1 MSDTPGTDAH
11 GSSPVTPWRY
21 QPNAR
26 LTAALRRWLR
36 PAFCL
41 LVLGCLVCPASPVR
55 AQDLSGYTI
64 DNYMEWLQK
73 YADAKPDFKPGDVL
87 TVKDLERMRP
97 FVPPG
102 YFEQLNFPELH
113 MEIAPPSP
121 HPMARVYQDCTEK
134 YGSQV
139 RLAPDGALVNYLCG
153 QPFLNG
159 DLNTN
164 DATSGMK
171 AAWNFDYHWDYYG
184 LNGMLIWVWDRMGG
198 SHQAMAPSAVEAPP
212 PSFIE
217 GINYVSQ
224 WPTNIASDF
233 GGGGTFQRILQS
245 YYQRAK
251 FSHLAQLADQ
261 GGLVPLKGAK
271 DFEWKEFN
279 YFVEPFDIRGT
290 AFIIFRYEDPHRAD
304 DAWAYV
310 PTLRRVRRI
319 SAEVKSDSLL
329 GTDFCLDDFYGF
341 NGRPLEWNWKFLG
354 WKQVLAV
361 TDPKWDFPHFYGPNG
376 TIPDDRW
383 TLRQMAVIQRIPKDP
398 RYPYKSALMFVVGE
412 NWFSTYHFAF
422 DRGGK
427 LWKVV
432 DWRWKYTEEYQTFA
446 EINHGVHSMV
456 FQNATNV
463 DIQNKRGT
471 MVPGPGFGYPDLNAR
486 QVERVFDI
494 NRLEEI
500 HR

>member
-1 MSDTPGTDAH
+1 MTYTLWTNSNRGKAGAPSPHQPGAA
-11 GSSPVTPWRY
+11 SVTGNRRP
-21 QPNAR
+21 
-26 LTAALRRWLR
+26 LAL
-36 PAFCL
+36 AVCL
-41 LVLGCLVCPASPVR
+41 LLLMGLASAAR
-55 AQDLSGYTI
+55 AQDLNNYTF
-64 DNYMEWLQK
+64 DNYAAWLSK

-87 TVKDLERMRP
+87 TQKDLERLRP

-102 YFEQLNFPELH
+102 YFEQLNFPELQ
-113 MEIAPPSP
+113 MEIANPSP
-121 HPMARVYQDCTEK
+121 HPMNRVFQSCTEK
-134 YGSQV
+134 YGPQV
-139 RLAPDGALVNYLCG
+139 RLASDGALTNYLCG
-153 QPFLNG
+153 QPFLNS
-159 DLNTN
+159 DLSPN
-164 DATSGMK
+164 DPLSGIK

-198 SHQAMAPSAVEAPP
+198 NHQGQALNAVEAPP

-224 WPTNIASDF
+224 WPSDIASAF
-233 GGGGTFQRILQS
+233 GGGGTFQRTLQS

-261 GGLVPLKGAK
+261 GGLVPLSGAK

-279 YFVEPFDIRGT
+279 YFVQPFDIRGT

-329 GTDFCLDDFYGF
+329 GTDFCLDDFYAF

-361 TDPKWDFPHFYGPNG
+361 TDPKHDFPRFYGPNG
-376 TIPDDRW
+376 TIPEDRW
-383 TLRQMAVIQRIPKDP
+383 SLRQVAVIQRIPKDP
-398 RYPYKSALMFVVGE
+398 RYPYKSALMFVVAE
-412 NWFSTYHFAF
+412 NWFSVYHFAF
-422 DRGGK
+422 DRAGK

-432 DWRWKYTEEYQTFA
+432 DWRWKYTEEYKTFG
-446 EINHGVHSMV
+446 EVNHGVESMV

-463 DIQNKRGT
+463 DIQNRRGT
-471 MVPGPGFGYPDLNAR
+471 MVPGPGFGYPRLNAR

-494 NRLEEI
+494 NHLEEI